1 MKFEMEQFNIKRDN
15 GIKVDKLTKILGCN
29 SKNYNDNSCCYA
41 KRIAEQAF
49 LIIGKRFVLI
59 K

>member
-1 MKFEMEQFNIKRDN
+1 MEQFNIKRDN